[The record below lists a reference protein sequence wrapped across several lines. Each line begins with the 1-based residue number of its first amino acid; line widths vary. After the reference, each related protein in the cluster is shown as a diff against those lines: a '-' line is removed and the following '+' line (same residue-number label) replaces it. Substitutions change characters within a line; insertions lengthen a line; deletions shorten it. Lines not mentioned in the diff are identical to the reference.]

1 MGKGQKMKN
10 LLISDHTARQI
21 ALLAA
26 KRQKTPEV
34 LVNEILEQYIVSQ
47 SMAQEQSGT
56 AFLLSIAGMFDSGP
70 NGTSEHVHPIVTD
83 SILHKHRDILN
94 ESTR

>member
-1 MGKGQKMKN
+1 MKS
-10 LLISDHTARQI
+10 LHISDHTARQI

-26 KRQKTPEV
+26 KRQKSPEA
-34 LVNEILEQYIVSQ
+34 LANEILDQYIVSQ

-70 NGTSEHVHPIVTD
+70 NDTSEHVQPIVAD
-83 SILHKHRDILN
+83 SILYKHRDILN
-94 ESTR
+94 ESTRR

>member
-1 MGKGQKMKN
+1 MKSLQIPDN
-10 LLISDHTARQI
+10 TARQI

-26 KRQKTPEV
+26 KRQKSPEV
-34 LVNEILEQYIVSQ
+34 LINEILDQYIISQ

-70 NGTSEHVHPIVTD
+70 NDTSERVHPAVAD
-83 SILHKHRDILN
+83 SILHKHRDILH
-94 ESTR
+94 ESTRR

>member
-1 MGKGQKMKN
+1 MKTIN
-10 LLISDHTARQI
+10 IRDETARKI

-26 KRQKTPEV
+26 KFQRSPEA

-47 SMAQEQSGT
+47 TLAQEQSGT

-70 NGTSEHVHPIVTD
+70 NNTSERVHAIVAD
-83 SILHKHRDILN
+83 SIIQKYRETMHEGAR
-94 ESTR
+94 R